1 MPEPRAPCVPA
12 APSCPALHSS
22 RRPFCAPQFTQSALD
37 CMGVE
42 VCRLRAF
49 LQVGAWAGLRWAPPP
64 SSRWLS
70 SSLCPQ
76 AGQEA
81 SDLAILLKDL
91 ETSCSDI
98 RQFCKKIRRRM
109 PGTDAPGIPAA
120 LGFGQQ
126 VGSAWRLRSGGV
138 RGLHRL
144 LPILEAPP
152 ALPTCAILPVT
163 LLKSALSEHGEGLL
177 CGCGAWELGWG
188 RPLRFPPLTARSAR
202 PQVSDTLL
210 DCRKHLTWVVAVLQE
225 VAAAGAQ
232 LIAPLAEN
240 EGLQAVKL
248 EDLAFKASEQV
259 GRCTL
264 PPRAPRC
271 REGTRIPAV
280 LQGWESCRAWERS
293 GTGAWLGNATAAQ
306 LALLCRL

>member
-1 MPEPRAPCVPA
+1 M
-12 APSCPALHSS
+12 
-22 RRPFCAPQFTQSALD
+22 
-37 CMGVE
+37 
-42 VCRLRAF
+42 CRLRAF

-188 RPLRFPPLTARSAR
+188 RPLRFPP
-202 PQVSDTLL
+202 PHGLL
-210 DCRKHLTWVVAVLQE
+210 CP
-225 VAAAGAQ
+225 AAGVGHA
-232 LIAPLAEN
+232 A
-240 EGLQAVKL
+240 GL
-248 EDLAFKASEQV
+248 
-259 GRCTL
+259 
-264 PPRAPRC
+264 P
-271 REGTRIPAV
+271 
-280 LQGWESCRAWERS
+280 
-293 GTGAWLGNATAAQ
+293 
-306 LALLCRL
+306 